1 MKFTDFPEDVRK
13 AAIESFQNAIKNIS
27 PADKSTE
34 EMQKEQ
40 VQSLARIIAEGYS
53 ELIIF

>member
-1 MKFTDFPEDVRK
+1 MKFTDFPEDIRK

-27 PADKSTE
+27 PADTSTE

-40 VQSLARIIAEGYS
+40 VQSLARIIAKGYS